1 MRTTRQLSIL
11 ATVLAFGFTL
21 AGPALAQERPAPEWR
36 VDVGVPSVG
45 VGTAT
50 DAGNAGNAMLA
61 VGVHVAL
68 AHRSGHGFSIAGEY
82 TTSSLFFGAGRSS
95 ALIDADYRYRF
106 RLLGDDRVGIGL
118 DLGAGLSGGEVEG
131 HGSRNCFWG
140 CADVEPTP
148 APPVSN
154 GAHLGSNLDAS
165 LDLRLS
171 VFYVGVRARARALV
185 ALEPTAGHS
194 AVQADVTGSLYLGFG
209 FY

>member
-11 ATVLAFGFTL
+11 ATVLAFGLTL

-45 VGTAT
+45 LGTAT
-50 DAGNAGNAMLA
+50 DVSSATLA
-61 VGVHVAL
+61 VGVHVAV

-82 TTSSLFFGAGRSS
+82 TTSNLFFQIGRNA

-106 RLLGDDRVGIGL
+106 RLLGDDRVGVGL
-118 DLGAGLSGGEVEG
+118 DLGAGLSGGEVAEG
-131 HGSRNCFWG
+131 LSVGNVSG
-140 CADVEPTP
+140 ADPTTMP
-148 APPVSN
+148 SVSS
-154 GAHLGSNLDAS
+154 GAYLGSNLDAS

-171 VFYVGVRARARALV
+171 VFYMGVRARARALV
-185 ALEPTAGHS
+185 ALEPS
-194 AVQADVTGSLYLGFG
+194 SRPSPVQADFVTSLYLGFG